1 MEERRLE
8 LSFEF
13 KRWYDIKRRK
23 LGDEVFKGPNSLE
36 PRANFSATRD
46 YLMPIPLTELQINPN
61 LAPQN
66 PGY

>member
-1 MEERRLE
+1 MKFL
-8 LSFEF
+8 
-13 KRWYDIKRRK
+13 
-23 LGDEVFKGPNSLE
+23 KGPNSLE
-36 PRANFSATRD
+36 PRSNFSAQRD